1 VLVTQQIAA
10 TDTFRAETKEW
21 KMRRLGPMTLHV
33 AANRMYMLHVPL
45 LSDLLDTLLFVT
57 CGARVPHQDAIG
69 ENSILGHGGSGI
81 FIHPQARMG
90 RNVVIGQQVTIG
102 GTGKSGKLPIIED
115 DVILGA
121 GSKILGNVTVGRNS
135 VVGAN
140 AVVTK
145 SVPPFC
151 VVAGVPARILREGV
165 NSHDVETW

>member
-1 VLVTQQIAA
+1 MRC
-10 TDTFRAETKEW
+10 FR
-21 KMRRLGPMTLHV
+21 PMTIHV
-33 AANRMYMLHVPL
+33 VANRMYMLHVPL
-45 LSDLLDTLLFVT
+45 LPDLLDGLLFVL
-57 CGARVPHQDAIG
+57 CGARVPHQVAIG

-81 FIHPQARMG
+81 VIHPDARIG

-102 GTGKSGKLPIIED
+102 GTGKSGRLPVIED
-115 DVILGA
+115 DVYLGA
-121 GSKILGNVTVGRNS
+121 GCKILGNVSVGHNS

-165 NSHDVETW
+165 DSHDVETW